1 MKKLHMS
8 ILAFLIIVALGLGYI
23 FFILPEQIEKDLIAK
38 VPDSVKLDYEKF
50 SLDYIKQ
57 GAILSNVEIKINDF
71 NGVIKANEINLQDLG
86 DENIGL
92 SIKLL
97 DVSSDEI
104 EYHAN
109 QFDVESLSMPGL
121 LLISNEFKKDII
133 SGLQA
138 LKNAKPKTVEMM
150 KINDS
155 RLRVLPPDEKKINFR
170 NFSVGE
176 FGNGMIKDA
185 SLDSFSLN
193 DDSGEIKIGVLSIG
207 SLPIP
212 DPMEMQNDPLSL
224 LVGNEIGPVKIMNV
238 EGIGIIDEGIDA
250 KISQITLTKPK
261 IVLSNTKVPYIA
273 DIKLD
278 VQKVDFPLQVIP
290 LGVRRVLREY
300 IEGDSLS
307 VNFALSIQANHSEK
321 TFSPEI
327 TLGEEKNADLA
338 LGVSLQ
344 NIPDEFFDLAK
355 ASYVDRDQIL
365 GKIQNSAKLGEATI
379 SYNEKGLANKF
390 INIQAKKMGLTV
402 NKFKDQMIVGVES
415 ESLKSNSE
423 KFKMNI
429 AQLIEFIK
437 QPKNLNIK
445 AKPEPPLKISELVRL
460 AIMDRELLNKSIDL
474 NVIANK

>member
-23 FFILPEQIEKDLIAK
+23 FFILPEQMEKDFIAK

-57 GAILSNVEIKINDF
+57 GVILSNVEIKINDF

-86 DENIGL
+86 DENIGF

-97 DVSSDEI
+97 DVSSVGI

-109 QFDVESLSMPGL
+109 QFDVDSLSMPGL

-155 RLRVLPPDEKKINFR
+155 RLRVLPPDERNINFS

-224 LVGNEIGPVKIMNV
+224 LVGNEIGPIKIMNV
-238 EGIGIIDEGIDA
+238 EGTSDQGIAA

-261 IVLSNTKVPYIA
+261 IVLSNKKIPYLA

-290 LGVRRVLREY
+290 RGVRRVLREY

-307 VNFALSIQANHSEK
+307 VNLALNVQANHSEK

-327 TLGEEKNADLA
+327 TLGEEKNANLT
-338 LGVSLQ
+338 LGASLQ

-355 ASYVDRDQIL
+355 ASYVDRNQIL

>member
-1 MKKLHMS
+1 
-8 ILAFLIIVALGLGYI
+8 
-23 FFILPEQIEKDLIAK
+23 
-38 VPDSVKLDYEKF
+38 
-50 SLDYIKQ
+50 
-57 GAILSNVEIKINDF
+57 
-71 NGVIKANEINLQDLG
+71 
-86 DENIGL
+86 
-92 SIKLL
+92 
-97 DVSSDEI
+97 
-104 EYHAN
+104 
-109 QFDVESLSMPGL
+109 
-121 LLISNEFKKDII
+121 
-133 SGLQA
+133 
-138 LKNAKPKTVEMM
+138 
-150 KINDS
+150 
-155 RLRVLPPDEKKINFR
+155 
-170 NFSVGE
+170 
-176 FGNGMIKDA
+176 MIKDF
-185 SLDSFSLN
+185 SLDSFSFN
-193 DDSGEIKIGVLSIG
+193 KDSSEIKIGVLSIG

-212 DPMEMQNDPLSL
+212 DPLKMQNDPLSL
-224 LVGNEIGPVKIMNV
+224 LVGNEIGPIKIMNV
-238 EGIGIIDEGIDA
+238 EGIGFIDEGIDA

-261 IVLSNTKVPYIA
+261 IILSNTKVPYIA

-327 TLGEEKNADLA
+327 TLGEEKNADLS

-355 ASYVDRDQIL
+355 ASYVDRNQIL

>member
-1 MKKLHMS
+1 MKKFHIS
-8 ILAFLIIVALGLGYI
+8 IIAFLIIVALGLGYI
-23 FFILPEQIEKDLIAK
+23 FFVLPEQMEKVFIAK

-86 DENIGL
+86 DGNIGF

-97 DVSSDEI
+97 DVSSVGI
-104 EYHAN
+104 EYHAK
-109 QFDVESLSMPGL
+109 QFDVDSLSLPGL

-155 RLRVLPPDEKKINFR
+155 RLRVSQPDERKINFS
-170 NFSVGE
+170 NFSVVE
-176 FGNGMIKDA
+176 FGNGMIKDF
-185 SLDSFSLN
+185 SLDSFSFN
-193 DDSGEIKIGVLSIG
+193 KDSSEIKIGVLSIG

-212 DPMEMQNDPLSL
+212 DPLKMQNDPLSL
-224 LVGNEIGPVKIMNV
+224 LVGNEIGPIKIMNV
-238 EGIGIIDEGIDA
+238 EGTSDQGIAA

-261 IVLSNTKVPYIA
+261 IVLSNKKIPYLA

-290 LGVRRVLREY
+290 RGVRSVLREY

-307 VNFALSIQANHSEK
+307 VNLALNIRANHSEK

-474 NVIANK
+474 NVVVNK

>member
-1 MKKLHMS
+1 MKKLHMA
-8 ILAFLIIVALGLGYI
+8 ILAFLIIIALGLGYI
-23 FFILPEQIEKDLIAK
+23 FFILPEQMEKDFIAK

-57 GAILSNVEIKINDF
+57 GVILSNVEIKINDF
-71 NGVIKANEINLQDLG
+71 NGIIKANEINLQDLG
-86 DENIGL
+86 DENIGF

-97 DVSSDEI
+97 NVDSAATGI
-104 EYHAN
+104 KYHAK
-109 QFDVESLSMPGL
+109 QFDVDSLFLPGL
-121 LLISNEFKKDII
+121 LLISNEFKKDYI

-138 LKNAKPKTVEMM
+138 LKNAKPKTVKMM

-155 RLRVLPPDEKKINFR
+155 RLNADDRQINFL
-170 NFSVGE
+170 NFTVVE
-176 FGNGMIKDA
+176 FGNGMIKDF
-185 SLDSFSLN
+185 SLDSFSFN
-193 DDSGEIKIGVLSIG
+193 DDSSEIKIGVLSIG

-212 DPMEMQNDPLSL
+212 DPLKMQNDPLSL
-224 LVGNEIGPVKIMNV
+224 LVGNKIGPIKIMNV
-238 EGIGIIDEGIDA
+238 EGIGIIDEGIA
-250 KISQITLTKPK
+250 VKISQITLTKPK
-261 IVLSNTKVPYIA
+261 IVLSNKKIPYIA

-290 LGVRRVLREY
+290 LGVRKVLREY

-307 VNFALSIQANHSEK
+307 VNFALNIQANHSEK
-321 TFSPEI
+321 SFSPEI

-355 ASYVDRDQIL
+355 ASYVDRNQIL

-379 SYNEKGLANKF
+379 SYNEKGLANKL
-390 INIQAKKMGLTV
+390 INIQAKKTGQSV
-402 NKFKDQMIVGVES
+402 NKFKDQLIVGIES
-415 ESLKSNSE
+415 ESLQSNS
-423 KFKMNI
+423 KKYKMNI

-445 AKPEPPLKISELVRL
+445 AKPEPPLKITELVRL
-460 AIMDRELLNKSIDL
+460 AIMDREVLNKSIDL

>member
-1 MKKLHMS
+1 MKKFHIA
-8 ILAFLIIVALGLGYI
+8 ILTTLIIVALGLGYL
-23 FFILPEQIEKDLIAK
+23 FFILPDQIEKNFIAK

-57 GAILSNVEIKINDF
+57 GVVLSNVEIKTNDF
-71 NGVIKANEINLQDLG
+71 NGIITANTINLHDLG
-86 DENIGL
+86 DENIGF

-97 DVSSDEI
+97 NIDSDATGLK
-104 EYHAN
+104 YQAK
-109 QFDVESLSMPGL
+109 QFDVGSLSLPGL
-121 LLISNEFKKDII
+121 LFISNEFKKDYI

-138 LKNAKPKTVEMM
+138 LKNAKSKTVKMM
-150 KINDS
+150 EINDS
-155 RLRVLPPDEKKINFR
+155 RLNVDGKKINFL
-170 NFSVGE
+170 NFTLVE
-176 FGNGMIKDA
+176 FGNGMIKDF
-185 SLDSFSLN
+185 SLDSFSFIE
-193 DDSGEIKIGVLSIG
+193 DSREIKIGVLSIG

-212 DPMEMQNDPLSL
+212 DPLKMQNDPLSL

-238 EGIGIIDEGIDA
+238 EGIGFIDEGIDA

-261 IVLSNTKVPYIA
+261 IVLSNTKIPYIA

-290 LGVRRVLREY
+290 LGVRRVLQEY

-327 TLGEEKNADLA
+327 TLGEEKNADLS

-365 GKIQNSAKLGEATI
+365 GKIQNSVKLGEATI
-379 SYNEKGLANKF
+379 SYNEKGLVNKL
-390 INIQAKKMGLTV
+390 INIQAKKTGQPV
-402 NKFKDQMIVGVES
+402 NKFKDQMIVGAES
-415 ESLKSNSE
+415 ESLQSNSE
-423 KFKMNI
+423 KYKMNI

-437 QPKNLNIK
+437 QPRNINIK
-445 AKPEPPLKISELVRL
+445 AKPDPPLKISELVRL

>member
-1 MKKLHMS
+1 MKKLHIS

-23 FFILPEQIEKDLIAK
+23 FFILPEQMEKDFLAK
-38 VPDSVKLDYEKF
+38 VPDAVKLDYEKF

-86 DENIGL
+86 DENIGF

-97 DVSSDEI
+97 DVSSDGI

-155 RLRVLPPDEKKINFR
+155 RLRVYPEANINFS

-224 LVGNEIGPVKIMNV
+224 LVGNEIGPIKIMNV
-238 EGIGIIDEGIDA
+238 EGTGQGITA

-261 IVLSNTKVPYIA
+261 IVLSNKKIPYLA

-278 VQKVDFPLQVIP
+278 VQKVDF
-290 LGVRRVLREY
+290 EY
-300 IEGDSLS
+300 L
-307 VNFALSIQANHSEK
+307 
-321 TFSPEI
+321 
-327 TLGEEKNADLA
+327 
-338 LGVSLQ
+338 
-344 NIPDEFFDLAK
+344 
-355 ASYVDRDQIL
+355 
-365 GKIQNSAKLGEATI
+365 
-379 SYNEKGLANKF
+379 
-390 INIQAKKMGLTV
+390 
-402 NKFKDQMIVGVES
+402 
-415 ESLKSNSE
+415 
-423 KFKMNI
+423 
-429 AQLIEFIK
+429 
-437 QPKNLNIK
+437 
-445 AKPEPPLKISELVRL
+445 
-460 AIMDRELLNKSIDL
+460 
-474 NVIANK
+474 